1 LGFEQP
7 THAPEKFETKVVE
20 NAGIQKQFKII
31 KVYLTKPNGHQL
43 RDAGEGELIQRWVM
57 NEANKVRYRLWISSL
72 NYLKPSKKLS
82 FKTKPANLR

>member
-1 LGFEQP
+1 MYFKEPNYKSYWKSWDLNNP
-7 THAPEKFETKVVE
+7 PMLPEKFETKVVE

-57 NEANKVRYRLWISSL
+57 NEANKVR
-72 NYLKPSKKLS
+72 
-82 FKTKPANLR
+82 